1 MFWFVLMHA
10 AQTRL
15 QSYALLQ
22 TGETNNQTFKLQVYH
37 TGMLTFFLF
46 CFLTAVQ
53 QINWN

>member
-22 TGETNNQTFKLQVYH
+22 TGETKNYTFKLQVYH
-37 TGMLTFFLF
+37 TGMLTFFS
-46 CFLTAVQ
+46 CFVQ

>member
-22 TGETNNQTFKLQVYH
+22 TGETNNQIFKLQVYH
-37 TGMLTFFLF
+37 TGMLTFCFVLF
-46 CFLTAVQ
+46 FNTSSTD
-53 QINWN
+53 